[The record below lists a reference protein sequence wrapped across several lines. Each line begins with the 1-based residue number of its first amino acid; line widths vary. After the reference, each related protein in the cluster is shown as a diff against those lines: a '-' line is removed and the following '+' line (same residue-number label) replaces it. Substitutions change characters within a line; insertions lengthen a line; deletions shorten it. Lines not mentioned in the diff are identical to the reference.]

1 MALEKYEALANITL
15 SSAATTVTFSSIS
28 QAYRDLYLVISG
40 TTVTS
45 NATIDLRLNGDATT
59 TNYSSVTIQGDGTS
73 ATTSSSNTFGLSS
86 LSAASVST
94 CIVEFLDYTA
104 TNKHKSYLIR
114 TGRPDSSTQ
123 FRVGRWANTA
133 AVTTLG
139 LVTGSTTYAAGTTF
153 ALYGV
158 M

>member
-1 MALEKYEALANITL
+1 MPAEKYEALANLTL
-15 SSAATTVTFSSIS
+15 ASAAATVTFSSIS

-40 TTVTS
+40 KTVTS
-45 NATIDLRLNGDATT
+45 NATIDLRLNSDATT

-86 LSAASVST
+86 LSTAVTSNVV
-94 CIVEFLDYTA
+94 VEFLDYSST
-104 TNKHKSYLIR
+104 TKHKSCIVR
-114 TGRPDSSTQ
+114 TDRSDTATQ
-123 FRVGRWANTA
+123 ARIVRWANTA

-139 LVTGSTTYAAGTTF
+139 LPTGSTTYAAGTSF

-158 M
+158 R